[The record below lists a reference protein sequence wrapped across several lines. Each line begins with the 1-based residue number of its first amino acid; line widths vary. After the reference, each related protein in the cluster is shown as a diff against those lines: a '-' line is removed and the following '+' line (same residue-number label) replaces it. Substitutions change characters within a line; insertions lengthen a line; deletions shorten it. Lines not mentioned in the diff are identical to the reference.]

1 MIKLKLSRRGV
12 RIERGGRD
20 VRATARRWMFVATV
34 LLSGIFVTYAG
45 RVVMSAQKV
54 AGAESVW
61 DGVYTTAQATRGK
74 EIFSENCKDCHM
86 EDLQGDTADVPALVG
101 DVFLDE
107 WMDKSLDE
115 LFTRMRSTM
124 PQDSPQSLSTQM
136 YLDVLAYILQSNK
149 FPAAEVELK
158 RDANLMKAMMI
169 TKKK

>member
-1 MIKLKLSRRGV
+1 MITLKPFRKGARTETGGGGV
-12 RIERGGRD
+12 RG
-20 VRATARRWMFVATV
+20 TARSWMFVAIV
-34 LLSGIFVTYAG
+34 LLSGIFVTYAS

-74 EIFSENCKDCHM
+74 EVFGENCKDCHM

-115 LFTRMRSTM
+115 LFARMRSTM
-124 PQDSPQSLSTQM
+124 PQDSPESLSTQM

-149 FPAAEVELK
+149 FPAGEMELK